1 MAPPSGF
8 EDLALITGRAGV
20 GQFKQV
26 PNRSSD
32 VQLWFRRMQDLS
44 GNPDFW
50 RQATGMQTRK
60 VLVRG
65 YTELKP
71 VELDRLNQRF
81 GSQIMILAKGQEAPA
96 GWAEQ
101 LSTASWTLWTAKGDS
116 HSSKAD
122 IEGSA
127 AEADQSVAKP
137 KPINN

>member
-1 MAPPSGF
+1 
-8 EDLALITGRAGV
+8 
-20 GQFKQV
+20 
-26 PNRSSD
+26 
-32 VQLWFRRMQDLS
+32 MQDLS
-44 GNPDFW
+44 GNADFW

-71 VELDRLNQRF
+71 VELERLNQRL
-81 GSQIMILAKGQEAPA
+81 GTQIMILAKGQEAPA

-101 LSTASWTLWTAKGDS
+101 LSTANWALWTAKGDS

-122 IEGSA
+122 VKGKA
-127 AEADQSVAKP
+127 DEADQSVAKP